1 MSETSEAKTLLEAT
15 DCASYLLMGSFLS
28 KLGLSPSSPAQVRA
42 DLPERP
48 TKRRPTQPL
57 HQVHRVQF
65 VHRAHPA
72 PRYRPVRRSP
82 NLDPANPTT
91 WLANEA
97 WRRFPMKKSQN
108 STLGPLPS
116 DWWETYLKR
125 TIWSLRHPRP
135 IWSPVT
141 IKITP
146 PDERVSPSTSPEDV
160 IALAGPPPSEEPS
173 DPCSKETVL
182 RALRECRKGKGRLEE
197 PLFPEGLDSKRRSPE
212 TRPSAFKPLMKNG
225 TLTSF
230 VPRPGPLKRSLHS
243 WSSDHSLTKRPSC
256 SSMNSL
262 ASIYRGGPLSSKRN
276 AISSSYSSSRN
287 FSDPWKRSIPSV
299 SFETPEWPIKKK
311 KIDHRPYSPVPLVSD
326 FESSG
331 ASGSSGQQN
340 QKIPQLPSSPEN
352 LLSEIPLPQLGYAV
366 SDEDLTLGKKT
377 ELQRSNNARED
388 TTEVTTDPVPE
399 TWLAIQPSLS
409 LTLPSSET
417 DLTQGANP
425 QLQNLTKMQKSLGP
439 LTSPQ
444 STGEATSVAHSPLKT
459 PSLPT
464 PPGCSQSEL
473 LPGTSPDSKPTATFI
488 LLTPTSPT
496 SPVTDTIWLP
506 STFQADRSPMPPD
519 PPAPPTIQSTLLGMV
534 SSPTPHLSASAPP
547 DATSVHLMLKPIL
560 GPLRNSEIG
569 GSSYSK
575 ISVTAAASL
584 SSSLSTT
591 QGTLTP
597 TFKPI
602 FGSIDPL
609 KTMPMIAPFSSK
621 QTPPPFT
628 HASTHHFHGLVKAT
642 TVVMPTTLAS
652 TSKDSVFK
660 PPLDFGVVNVTGAI
674 GNTYSVP
681 STCNTFLLRTAQAF
695 RADFTPATGFI
706 FPPHHRPTIPT
717 VHTVTIFTQVLSS
730 AVQISPRSS
739 TANFRSVGSPLPA
752 SALVSTNWPASSPSV
767 SSLTPA
773 ITSPL
778 GSSSRPPFPLSQGA
792 NLQPAFGATDGQKQG
807 PSQPALTPSVSSS
820 FLFGS
825 SAVALPTPVPTPA
838 QPAFISTT
846 QSALGCLIP
855 SASTSQTPASTWPGI
870 GSIPAGFPI
879 SQASTTGFRIVIQT
893 HQSGA
898 FGSVFGSRAPRPFA
912 FGGFV
917 TPMDCDESGIRMTGP
932 DMSSTSGAF
941 SIGALPSGTTS
952 TMIPYGKGWS
962 QNTQGLP
969 SHSTAFALGRA
980 SISARKIMA
989 PIAQSTPVPG
999 QAKAG
1004 SSVDFG
1010 MPFPPAQG
1018 SVGRGP
1024 FRSSASSFSMG
1035 TKSKTSKNREQ
1046 GHSRRHH
1053 AYKK

>member
-15 DCASYLLMGSFLS
+15 DPASYLLMGSFLS

-160 IALAGPPPSEEPS
+160 IALAEPPPSEEPS

-256 SSMNSL
+256 SSMSSL

-299 SFETPEWPIKKK
+299 TFETPEWPIKKK
-311 KIDHRPYSPVPLVSD
+311 KIDHRPYSSVPLVSD

-340 QKIPQLPSSPEN
+340 QKIPQLLSSPEN

-444 STGEATSVAHSPLKT
+444 STGEVTSVAHSPLKT

-488 LLTPTSPT
+488 VLTPTSPT

-547 DATSVHLMLKPIL
+547 DATSAHLMLKPIL
-560 GPLRNSEIG
+560 GPLHNSEIG

-584 SSSLSTT
+584 SSSLST

-609 KTMPMIAPFSSK
+609 QTMPMIAPFSSK

-681 STCNTFLLRTAQAF
+681 STCDTFLLRTAQAF

-752 SALVSTNWPASSPSV
+752 SALVSTNWPPSSPSI

-792 NLQPAFGATDGQKQG
+792 NPQPAFGATDGQKQG

-980 SISARKIMA
+980 SISARKTMA

>member
-15 DCASYLLMGSFLS
+15 DPASYLLMGSFLS

-160 IALAGPPPSEEPS
+160 IALAEPPPSEEPS

-256 SSMNSL
+256 SSMSSL

-311 KIDHRPYSPVPLVSD
+311 KIDHRPYSSVPLVSD

-409 LTLPSSET
+409 LTPPSSET

-425 QLQNLTKMQKSLGP
+425 QLQNLTKMQNSLGP

-444 STGEATSVAHSPLKT
+444 STGEVTSVAHSPLKT

-488 LLTPTSPT
+488 VLTPTSPT

-547 DATSVHLMLKPIL
+547 DATSAHLMLKPIL
-560 GPLRNSEIG
+560 GPLHNSEIG

-584 SSSLSTT
+584 SSSLST

-642 TVVMPTTLAS
+642 TVVMPTTLAN

-681 STCNTFLLRTAQAF
+681 STCDTFLLRTAQAF

-778 GSSSRPPFPLSQGA
+778 GSSSRPPFLLSQGA
-792 NLQPAFGATDGQKQG
+792 NPQPAFGATDGQKQG

-980 SISARKIMA
+980 SISARKTMA

>member
-15 DCASYLLMGSFLS
+15 DPASYLLMGSFLS

-160 IALAGPPPSEEPS
+160 IALAEPPPSEEPS

-212 TRPSAFKPLMKNG
+212 TKPSAFKPLMKNG

-256 SSMNSL
+256 SSMSSL

-311 KIDHRPYSPVPLVSD
+311 KIDHRPYSSVPLVSD

-409 LTLPSSET
+409 LTPPSSET

-444 STGEATSVAHSPLKT
+444 STGEVTSVAHSPLKT

-488 LLTPTSPT
+488 VLTPTSPT

-547 DATSVHLMLKPIL
+547 DATSAHLMLKPIL
-560 GPLRNSEIG
+560 GPLHNSEIG

-584 SSSLSTT
+584 SSSLST

-681 STCNTFLLRTAQAF
+681 STCDTFLLRTAQAF

-752 SALVSTNWPASSPSV
+752 STLVSTNWPASSPSV

-792 NLQPAFGATDGQKQG
+792 NPQPAFGATDGQKQG

-980 SISARKIMA
+980 SISARKTMA

-1024 FRSSASSFSMG
+1024 FRSSASSFSLG

>member
-15 DCASYLLMGSFLS
+15 DPASYLLMGSFLS

-160 IALAGPPPSEEPS
+160 IALAEPPPSEEPS

-256 SSMNSL
+256 SSMSSL

-311 KIDHRPYSPVPLVSD
+311 KIDHQPYSSVPLVSD

-409 LTLPSSET
+409 LTPPSSET

-444 STGEATSVAHSPLKT
+444 STGEVTSVAHSPLKT

-473 LPGTSPDSKPTATFI
+473 LPDTSPDSKPTATFI
-488 LLTPTSPT
+488 VLTPTSPT

-547 DATSVHLMLKPIL
+547 DATSAHLMLKPIL
-560 GPLRNSEIG
+560 GPLHNSEIG

-584 SSSLSTT
+584 SSSLST

-660 PPLDFGVVNVTGAI
+660 APLDFGVVNVTGAI

-681 STCNTFLLRTAQAF
+681 STCDTFLLRTAQAF

-792 NLQPAFGATDGQKQG
+792 NPQPAFGATDGQKQG

-980 SISARKIMA
+980 SISARKTMA

>member
-1 MSETSEAKTLLEAT
+1 
-15 DCASYLLMGSFLS
+15 MGSLLG
-28 KLGLSPSSPAQVRA
+28 KLGLSPSSPAQVRT
-42 DLPERP
+42 DLPQRH

-57 HQVHRVQF
+57 RQVHRVQF

-72 PRYRPVRRSP
+72 PRYRPARRP
-82 NLDPANPTT
+82 RNLDPADPST
-91 WLANEA
+91 WPVNEA
-97 WRRFPMKKSQN
+97 WRRFPMKKAQY

-116 DWWETYLKR
+116 DWWESYLKR

-146 PDERVSPSTSPEDV
+146 PDQRAPPFTSPEGV
-160 IALAGPPPSEEPS
+160 IDPAGPPPSEEPP

-197 PLFPEGLDSKRRSPE
+197 PLFPESVDSKRRSPE

-256 SSMNSL
+256 SSMSSL
-262 ASIYRGGPLSSKRN
+262 SSIYTGGPLSSKRN
-276 AISSSYSSSRN
+276 AISSSYSSSRHL
-287 FSDPWKRSIPSV
+287 SEPRKRSVPSV
-299 SFETPEWPIKKK
+299 RVQTPEWPIKRKK
-311 KIDHRPYSPVPLVSD
+311 PGRRSHPPAPLVSD
-326 FESSG
+326 FASPGE
-331 ASGSSGQQN
+331 SGSSGQQDP
-340 QKIPQLPSSPEN
+340 KSPRLLSSPEN
-352 LLSEIPLPQLGYAV
+352 MLSEVPPPKSGYAV
-366 SDEDLTLGKKT
+366 SDENLALRKKA
-377 ELQRSNNARED
+377 ELQWSKKAKED
-388 TTEVTTDPVPE
+388 TTDVTTDPVPE
-399 TWLAIQPSLS
+399 TWLAVEPSLS
-409 LTLPSSET
+409 PTLPSET

-425 QLQNLTKMQKSLGP
+425 QLENLRKMQKSPGP
-439 LTSPQ
+439 LASPQ
-444 STGEATSVAHSPLKT
+444 STRGASSVAHSPLKT

-464 PPGCSQSEL
+464 PPGCTQSEL
-473 LPGTSPDSKPTATFI
+473 LPGTSLDSKPTATFI

-496 SPVTDTIWLP
+496 SAVTDTTWPP
-506 STFQADRSPMPPD
+506 STSQADSSALSPD
-519 PPAPPTIQSTLLGMV
+519 PPAPPSTQSTLLGMV
-534 SSPTPHLSASAPP
+534 STPTPHLSASVFS
-547 DATSVHLMLKPIL
+547 DASSAHLMLKPIWGTL
-560 GPLRNSEIG
+560 HSSDT
-569 GSSYSK
+569 GSSSCSR
-575 ISVTAAASL
+575 ISVTATAS
-584 SSSLSTT
+584 SNSSLSAT

-602 FGSIDPL
+602 FGSTDPL
-609 KTMPMIAPFSSK
+609 KTMPMTAPFSSK

-628 HASTHHFHGLVKAT
+628 PASTHHFHGMVKAT
-642 TVVMPTTLAS
+642 SAVMSTTLAS
-652 TSKDSVFK
+652 TPKDSAFK
-660 PPLDFGVVNVTGAI
+660 LPLDFGVVHVTSAI

-681 STCNTFLLRTAQAF
+681 STCHTFLLGNAQAF
-695 RADFTPATGFI
+695 RANFPPATGFI
-706 FPPHHRPTIPT
+706 SPPHDRPAIPT

-739 TANFRSVGSPLPA
+739 TAHCRGVGSPLSA
-752 SALVSTNWPASSPSV
+752 SALVPTNWPGSSPSI
-767 SSLTPA
+767 SNLSPT
-773 ITSPL
+773 ITVPL
-778 GSSSRPPFPLSQGA
+778 GSSSRPPFPVSQGA
-792 NLQPAFGATDGQKQG
+792 NPQPAFGATDGQKQG
-807 PSQPALTPSVSSS
+807 PSRPAFTPSVSSS

-825 SAVALPTPVPTPA
+825 SAVALPIPVPTAA
-838 QPAFISTT
+838 QPAFVSTT
-846 QSALGCLIP
+846 QSALGALTP
-855 SASTSQTPASTWPGI
+855 SASTSQTPGSIWPSI
-870 GSIPAGFPI
+870 GSMPAGFPM
-879 SQASTTGFRIVIQT
+879 SQASTTGFRIVTQT
-893 HQSGA
+893 HQSGT

-917 TPMDCDESGIRMTGP
+917 TPMDCGESGIRMTGP

-952 TMIPYGKGWS
+952 TMTPFRKGWS

-969 SHSTAFALGRA
+969 SHSTAFDLGRA
-980 SISARKIMA
+980 SISASKSMA

-1004 SSVDFG
+1004 SSVGGG
-1010 MPFPPAQG
+1010 MPFPPAQD

-1024 FRSSASSFSMG
+1024 FRSSAPSFSIG

-1046 GHSRRHH
+1046 RHSRRHH

>member
-15 DCASYLLMGSFLS
+15 DPASYLLMGSFLS

-146 PDERVSPSTSPEDV
+146 PDGRVSPSTSPEDV
-160 IALAGPPPSEEPS
+160 IALAEPPPSEEPS

-256 SSMNSL
+256 SSMSSL

-311 KIDHRPYSPVPLVSD
+311 KIDHRPYSSVPLVSD

-340 QKIPQLPSSPEN
+340 QKIPQLQSSPEN

-444 STGEATSVAHSPLKT
+444 STGEVTSVAHSPLKT

-488 LLTPTSPT
+488 VLTPTSPT

-519 PPAPPTIQSTLLGMV
+519 LPAPPTIQSTLLGMV

-547 DATSVHLMLKPIL
+547 DATSAHLMLKPIL
-560 GPLRNSEIG
+560 GPLHNSEIG

-584 SSSLSTT
+584 SSSLST

-681 STCNTFLLRTAQAF
+681 STCDTFLLRTAQAF

-792 NLQPAFGATDGQKQG
+792 NPQPAFGATDGQKQG

-980 SISARKIMA
+980 SISARKTMA

>member
-15 DCASYLLMGSFLS
+15 DPASYLLMGSFLS

-160 IALAGPPPSEEPS
+160 IALAEPPPSEEPS

-256 SSMNSL
+256 SSMSSL

-311 KIDHRPYSPVPLVSD
+311 KIDHRPYSSVSLVSD

-352 LLSEIPLPQLGYAV
+352 LLLEIPLPQLGYAV

-444 STGEATSVAHSPLKT
+444 STGEVTSVAHSPLKT

-488 LLTPTSPT
+488 VLTPTSPT

-534 SSPTPHLSASAPP
+534 SSPTPHLSTSAPP
-547 DATSVHLMLKPIL
+547 DATSAHLMLKPVL
-560 GPLRNSEIG
+560 GPLHNSEIG

-584 SSSLSTT
+584 SSSLST

-681 STCNTFLLRTAQAF
+681 STCDTFLLRTAQAF

-792 NLQPAFGATDGQKQG
+792 NPQPAFGATDGQKQG

-980 SISARKIMA
+980 SISARKTMA

>member
-15 DCASYLLMGSFLS
+15 DPASYLLMGSFLS

-160 IALAGPPPSEEPS
+160 IALAEPPPSEEPS

-256 SSMNSL
+256 SSMSSL

-311 KIDHRPYSPVPLVSD
+311 KIDHQPYSSVPLVSD

-409 LTLPSSET
+409 LTPPSSET

-425 QLQNLTKMQKSLGP
+425 QLQNLTKMQNSLGP

-444 STGEATSVAHSPLKT
+444 STGEVTSVAHSPLKT

-488 LLTPTSPT
+488 VLTPTSPT

-547 DATSVHLMLKPIL
+547 DATSAHLMLKPIL
-560 GPLRNSEIG
+560 GPLHNSEIG

-584 SSSLSTT
+584 SSSLST

-681 STCNTFLLRTAQAF
+681 STCDTFLLRTAQAF

-792 NLQPAFGATDGQKQG
+792 NPQPAFGATDGQKQG

-980 SISARKIMA
+980 SISARKTMA

>member
-15 DCASYLLMGSFLS
+15 DPASYLLMGSFLS

-65 VHRAHPA
+65 IHRAHPA

-160 IALAGPPPSEEPS
+160 IALAEPPPSEEPS

-256 SSMNSL
+256 SSMSSL

-311 KIDHRPYSPVPLVSD
+311 KIDHRPYSSVPLVSD

-409 LTLPSSET
+409 LTPPSSET

-444 STGEATSVAHSPLKT
+444 STGEVTSVAHSPLKT

-488 LLTPTSPT
+488 VLTPTSPT

-547 DATSVHLMLKPIL
+547 DATSAHLMLKPIL
-560 GPLRNSEIG
+560 GPLHNSEIG

-584 SSSLSTT
+584 SSSLST

-681 STCNTFLLRTAQAF
+681 STCDTFLLRTAQAF

-792 NLQPAFGATDGQKQG
+792 NPQPAFGATDGQKQG

-980 SISARKIMA
+980 SISARKTMA

>member
-15 DCASYLLMGSFLS
+15 DPASYLLMGSFLS

-160 IALAGPPPSEEPS
+160 IALAEPPPSEEPS

-256 SSMNSL
+256 SSMSSL

-299 SFETPEWPIKKK
+299 TFETPEWPIKKK
-311 KIDHRPYSPVPLVSD
+311 KIDHRPYSSVPLVSD

-340 QKIPQLPSSPEN
+340 QKIPQLLSSPEN

-444 STGEATSVAHSPLKT
+444 STGEVTSVAHSPLKT

-488 LLTPTSPT
+488 VLTPTSPT

-547 DATSVHLMLKPIL
+547 DATSAHLMLKPIL
-560 GPLRNSEIG
+560 GPLHNSEIG

-584 SSSLSTT
+584 SSSLST

-609 KTMPMIAPFSSK
+609 KTMPMLAPFSSK

-681 STCNTFLLRTAQAF
+681 STCDTFLLRTAQAF

-778 GSSSRPPFPLSQGA
+778 GSSSRPHFPLSQGA
-792 NLQPAFGATDGQKQG
+792 NPQPAFGATDGQKQG

-980 SISARKIMA
+980 SISARKTMA